1 MRWSRYARALVG
13 AGGLAVGVVALGYV
27 LAAEEPARGQAA
39 STLPRRAVIPMLA
52 ADSAEGV
59 PASATPVTTATNPPS
74 VTRTKTPEPAT
85 PIPLPTLYPVSIGY

>member
-1 MRWSRYARALVG
+1 MKWSRYARALVG
-13 AGGLAVGVVALGYV
+13 AGGLAAGALALGYV

-39 STLPRRAVIPMLA
+39 STLPRRGVIPMLA

-74 VTRTKTPEPAT
+74 VTRSKTPEPAT

>member
-39 STLPRRAVIPMLA
+39 STLPRRAVIPLLA

-59 PASATPVTTATNPPS
+59 PASATPVTTATNPPA

-85 PIPLPTLYPVSIGY
+85 PIPLPTLYPVYAGH